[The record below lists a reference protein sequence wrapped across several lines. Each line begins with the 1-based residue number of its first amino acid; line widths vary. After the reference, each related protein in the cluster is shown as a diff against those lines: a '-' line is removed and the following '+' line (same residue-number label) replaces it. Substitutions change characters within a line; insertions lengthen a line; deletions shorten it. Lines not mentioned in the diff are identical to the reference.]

1 MTKKPSKYA
10 DLAAW
15 SDSTSNTLAHDPRK
29 VNVMDVTLV
38 KASGLLAM
46 DTNLFSKNTSDP
58 LAILRCAGL
67 EFKSTTKKKT
77 LAPYWKES
85 FRFPL
90 LDSTLDE
97 VLEVEIEDYDLISG
111 NDFMGTCRVPLQYL
125 QLSETMKVDLEG
137 RKGKDKERGSI
148 ELEITLSYD
157 EKYDYFPD
165 ERPMHGEPNL
175 LMIGVT
181 RGRDLLPMDIQLSSA
196 FRGSTTS
203 DPKCS
208 IKIANQTFSTD
219 MIPKTLNPQWHFRAE
234 VQVEGPSHT
243 IQLEVE
249 DVDVLSGNDFM
260 GRCEINLDA
269 FGDGKR
275 HRRWHPLLDKKG
287 RADKNR
293 GEVEVVCR
301 WVHEPRLRRFV
312 DDDPSEGPAN
322 ELCVCVVQAMNLL
335 AMDGSG
341 MLGLG
346 KAKLSDPLA
355 KVRLGGAKDWS
366 CSSPSPDCRAC
377 LLPRAH
383 PGMRSPRRRPG

>member
-1 MTKKPSKYA
+1 MGLFSCLRRVQPEEAPATKAKPSKYA

-46 DTNLFSKNTSDP
+46 DMSLFGKGSSDP

-67 EFKSTTKKKT
+67 EFKSTTKKAT

-90 LDSTLDE
+90 LDSTKDE
-97 VLEVEIEDYDLISG
+97 VLEIEIEDYDLISG
-111 NDFMGTCRVPLQYL
+111 NDFMGTCKINLQYL
-125 QLSETMKVDLEG
+125 QLTETMKVDLEG

-157 EKYDYFPD
+157 EKYDYFP
-165 ERPMHGEPNL
+165 EEKPMHGEPNL

-208 IKIANQTFSTD
+208 ITIANQTFSTD
-219 MIPKTLNPQWHFRAE
+219 MIAKTLNPQWHFRSE

-243 IQLEVE
+243 IEVNVE

-260 GRCEINLDA
+260 GRCEIDLMSL
-269 FGDGKR
+269 G
-275 HRRWHPLLDKKG
+275 
-287 RADKNR
+287 
-293 GEVEVVCR
+293 
-301 WVHEPRLRRFV
+301 
-312 DDDPSEGPAN
+312 
-322 ELCVCVVQAMNLL
+322 M
-335 AMDGSG
+335 GSG
-341 MLGLG
+341 IDAGTL
-346 KAKLSDPLA
+346 
-355 KVRLGGAKDWS
+355 
-366 CSSPSPDCRAC
+366 C
-377 LLPRAH
+377 
-383 PGMRSPRRRPG
+383 